1 MADFRKDLIDS
12 ELLEAEILKHKKNY
26 LDMLVS
32 QFTTPVM
39 LAACVKAKEDA
50 TFDGNKERAKAMD
63 NVIETHKKNV
73 EAFEEAKDL
82 SAKTVDFLNT
92 LKA

>member
-1 MADFRKDLIDS
+1 MADFRKDLIDY
-12 ELLEAEILKHKKNY
+12 EILEHEIIKHKKNY

-50 TFDGNKERAKAMD
+50 TFEGNKERAKAMD
-63 NVIETHKKNV
+63 SVIETHKKNLA
-73 EAFEEAKDL
+73 AFEEAKDL

-92 LKA
+92 LKD